1 MAVSANRLELLQIV
15 DAVAREKSIDR
26 SIVLASMEDA
36 MQKAA
41 RSRYGQETEVR
52 AEINPKTGEIRFS
65 RLLLVVEE
73 VENDATQMT
82 LTEAQKKNPSAQIG
96 DWIAESLPPFDYGR
110 IPAQASKQVLVQ
122 KIREAERDKQY
133 DVYKDRIG
141 DIINGAVK
149 RVEYGNV
156 VVDLG
161 GSGAGEAVVRR
172 DELIPR
178 EMFRPGDRIRAY
190 VYDVRREARGPQIFL
205 SRTHPQFTSKLFAQE
220 VPEIYDGIV
229 EVKSVARD
237 PGSRA
242 KIAVMSNDSS
252 IDPVGAC
259 VGMRGSRVQAV
270 VNELQGEKI
279 DIIPW
284 SPDAATFIVNALQ
297 PAEVMK
303 VVLDED
309 STRIEVVVPDDQLS
323 LAIGRR
329 GQNVRLASQLTGWD
343 IDILT
348 EAEES
353 ERRQKEFAERT
364 QTFMDALDVDETV
377 AQLLA
382 SEGFRTVEEIAYVEP
397 RELASIEGFDADT
410 AAEIQAR
417 AQGHLARIEA
427 EFDDQ
432 RKALGVSDD
441 LKEIEGLTTPMLV
454 KLGEN
459 GVKTLEDL
467 ADCASDDLV
476 GWTERSESGETAKPG
491 FLSGFDI
498 SRAQA
503 DAMILD
509 ARVRAGWIEAPA
521 PQASPKQRKAKAPEQ
536 RRDCSIADREL
547 ERRNG
552 VGADLHRDGEQRRS
566 RGDAAFRPWPRWV
579 GCSRY
584 PPQAARPRGMDAVEL
599 RDGETGGREAGV
611 LARVSRQ
618 GGSACFAR
626 RGGRRPAGARRAT
639 VAVDRQQSRP
649 RRRRRVQGRCGDRV
663 RRRHGAHSG
672 ERRRAGRGGQASPSA
687 DRQTRPGGKS
697 RRARR
702 SVLVASIGFGIGEG
716 KCDTCCSQTRCSEFG
731 LPREGGSFAPLS
743 RERSGRDNQDRAR
756 RRAGR

>member
-52 AEINPKTGEIRFS
+52 ADINPKTGEIRFS
-65 RLLLVVEE
+65 RLLLVVDQI
-73 VENDATQMT
+73 ENDATQIT
-82 LTEAQKKNPSAQIG
+82 LADAQKKNPSAQIG

-141 DIINGAVK
+141 DIINGQVK

-156 VVDLG
+156 VVDLA
-161 GSGAGEAVVRR
+161 GAGGDAVVRR

-178 EMFRPGDRIRAY
+178 EMFRP
-190 VYDVRREARGPQIFL
+190 
-205 SRTHPQFTSKLFAQE
+205 
-220 VPEIYDGIV
+220 
-229 EVKSVARD
+229 
-237 PGSRA
+237 
-242 KIAVMSNDSS
+242 
-252 IDPVGAC
+252 C
-259 VGMRGSRVQAV
+259 VGIRGSRVQAV

-284 SPDAATFIVNALQ
+284 SPDAATFIVSALQ

-364 QTFMDALDVDETV
+364 QTFMDSLDVDETV

-382 SEGFRTVEEIAYVEP
+382 SEGFRTVEEIAYVEV
-397 RELASIEGFDADT
+397 RELATIEGFDADT
-410 AAEIQAR
+410 ANEIQAR
-417 AQGHLARIEA
+417 ALGHLARIEA

-476 GWTERSESGETAKPG
+476 GWTERGESGETAKPG
-491 FLSGFDI
+491 FLSGFDV

-503 DAMILD
+503 DAIILD

-521 PQASPKQRKAKAPEQ
+521 PQAES
-536 RRDCSIADREL
+536 
-547 ERRNG
+547 
-552 VGADLHRDGEQRRS
+552 
-566 RGDAAFRPWPRWV
+566 
-579 GCSRY
+579 
-584 PPQAARPRGMDAVEL
+584 QAE
-599 RDGETGGREAGV
+599 E
-611 LARVSRQ
+611 
-618 GGSACFAR
+618 
-626 RGGRRPAGARRAT
+626 
-639 VAVDRQQSRP
+639 
-649 RRRRRVQGRCGDRV
+649 
-663 RRRHGAHSG
+663 
-672 ERRRAGRGGQASPSA
+672 
-687 DRQTRPGGKS
+687 
-697 RRARR
+697 
-702 SVLVASIGFGIGEG
+702 
-716 KCDTCCSQTRCSEFG
+716 
-731 LPREGGSFAPLS
+731 
-743 RERSGRDNQDRAR
+743 
-756 RRAGR
+756 